1 MGKPTPEQ
9 LAKINLKCKKEM
21 SVDDV
26 YVHSFRLLGTGF
38 IPSRFLQFDASLME
52 KYLANIEN
60 GDVVQIA
67 DHSFGGWGSTI
78 TLPFGRFFEGE
89 LVQDGGKT
97 QLDGTMFMPVNAKTY
112 VGDYTTD
119 DIDQQIDA
127 GILFDSSVSVT
138 WGFSECSV
146 CHCDIR
152 DWQNCNH
159 WPGKT
164 YEQADGGE
172 VLCYVIA
179 KPAPPPR
186 QDNSM
191 MIENSIVCAG
201 AYPDAGVLSSKPP
214 SEPSGKTGK
223 LNLNNI
229 ADLKLVNKD
238 APVFCCLS
246 SNSATFQ
253 VESENLRDASELH
266 QMYHSMYSDGLPE
279 GWTMA
284 KLTAKHKEAVKELL
298 DAGHDHLMNDAL
310 DGSLNESL
318 KTKSKKGSD
327 KLMAMTDEE
336 KLALEKQ
343 ITDLTADVQGFTV
356 KIEALEKE
364 NGEFKAKV
372 DELTPLAALGTK
384 YREDVIED
392 AIKAGVR
399 DNAGAE
405 FAEEGL
411 YRKMFE
417 TLSIDEIK
425 SFGEKWEASAVAKLG
440 VPAGHTQGEKL
451 ELPGSEL
458 AQTKDPNLYKVGR

>member
-1 MGKPTPEQ
+1 MAKPTPEQ
-9 LAKINLKCKKEM
+9 LAKINQLAEEEPLTA
-21 SVDDV
+21 DNA
-26 YVHSFRLLGTGF
+26 YVHSYLMIGTEYMSRRKLEIDRSLLE
-38 IPSRFLQFDASLME
+38 IYLKNLQSA
-52 KYLANIEN
+52 
-60 GDVVQIA
+60 DVVQIA
-67 DHSFGGWGSTI
+67 NHSGV
-78 TLPFGRFFEGE
+78 LPYGRFFDGE
-89 LVQDGGKT
+89 IRDTGRVADLY
-97 QLDGTMFMPVNAKTY
+97 GTRYMVSGLPTY
-112 VGDYTTD
+112 IQAFSTD
-119 DIDQQIDA
+119 DINRMINT
-127 GILFDSSVSVT
+127 GILKDSSVSIS
-138 WGFSECSV
+138 WGFSECSI
-146 CHCDIR
+146 CHNDIR
-152 DWQNCNH
+152 DWENCNH
-159 WPGKT
+159 WPGGVYKF
-164 YEQADGGE
+164 DGKE
-172 VLCYVIA
+172 EECHVIA
-179 KPAPPPR
+179 KPAQPPAI
-186 QDNSM
+186 DSSALH
-191 MIENSIVCAG
+191 ENSDVIAG
-201 AYPDAGVLSSKPP
+201 EYEAAGVNRRRSFSAEGESPP
-214 SEPSGKTGK
+214 ERPNKIS
-223 LNLNNI
+223 LNNI
-229 ADLKLVNKD
+229 VDLKLVNKD

-246 SNSATFQ
+246 STSATFQ
-253 VESENLRDASELH
+253 IESENLRDASELH
-266 QMYHSMYSDGLPE
+266 QLYHSMYSETELPE
-279 GWTMA
+279 GWTKA
-284 KLTAKHKEAVKELL
+284 RLSAEHKKVVQALFDEGREHFLV
-298 DAGHDHLMNDAL
+298 DAL
-310 DGSLNESL
+310 DGALNEAL
-318 KTKSKKGSD
+318 KTKSKKGSE
-327 KLMAMTDEE
+327 TIVDEKE